1 MCALAPILVLTA
13 AVFGSV
19 QADDA
24 VAPSNSEL
32 DLISGNNLR
41 ISDSRIVLPAQDKP
55 VLMQRLVDAVL
66 ASKVD
71 LNATAAKGKPAPT
84 DVAIVFP
91 IARDA
96 FLYTRMDPKTKDRKT
111 RLGWRYLNTD
121 WQVYKDLVPAAACEV
136 NRQVGDYYYC

>member
-1 MCALAPILVLTA
+1 MRTFKSLLLVV
-13 AVFGSV
+13 AVTVPGSAQGQ
-19 QADDA
+19 QA
-24 VAPSNSEL
+24 NSEL

-55 VLMQRLVDAVL
+55 ILMQRIVDAVL

-71 LNATAAKGKPAPT
+71 LNAAAKSKTKSA

-96 FLYTRMDPKTKDRKT
+96 FLYVHTDPGTKDRKT
-111 RLGWRYLNTD
+111 RMGWRYLNSD
-121 WQVYKDLVPAAACEV
+121 WQVYKDLIPAAACEV
-136 NRQVGDYYYC
+136 NRQVGDFYYC

>member
-1 MCALAPILVLTA
+1 MHTFASLLVLALA
-13 AVFGSV
+13 VFESA
-19 QADDA
+19 QADNA
-24 VAPSNSEL
+24 ASNSEL

-55 VLMQRLVDAVL
+55 VLMQHLVDAVL

-71 LNATAAKGKPAPT
+71 LNAAAKGKPAPA

-96 FLYTRMDPKTKDRKT
+96 FLYVRTDPKTKDRKT

-121 WQVYKDLVPAAACEV
+121 WQVYKDLVPVAACEV